1 MSPIDPYDDPT
12 EAESIDGEVVL
23 IGPGTI
29 AASMTP
35 KAAAETARRLRDAAR
50 KASAQTAPFDA
61 DADADED

>member
-12 EAESIDGEVVL
+12 DADSIDGEVVL

-35 KAAAETARRLRDAAR
+35 KAAAETARRLRHAAR
-50 KASAQTAPFDA
+50 KACGQAAPSTPESD
-61 DADADED
+61 DG

>member
-12 EAESIDGEVVL
+12 DARSIDGEVVL

-50 KASAQTAPFDA
+50 EALSQTPPFDS
-61 DADADED
+61 DGDKD

>member
-35 KAAAETARRLRDAAR
+35 KAAAETARRLRDA
-50 KASAQTAPFDA
+50 
-61 DADADED
+61 DADED